1 MMSAGKREIEIPLLE
16 EIKKTGGAA
25 RAAVVG
31 RKMNTNGWSFRQY
44 RAESGTIRTVADARR
59 DFLAKGR

>member
-16 EIKKTGGAA
+16 EIEKTGGAA

-44 RAESGTIRTVADARR
+44 RAGDGAVRTVADAPQ